1 MGKNDRVLSKGGGRR
16 AAAASALPA
25 PGLGLAPEPAVR
37 GHRRDNQQGSVE
49 GIKKKGF

>member
-25 PGLGLAPEPAVR
+25 PGLGLAPEPAVTDGTTNR
-37 GHRRDNQQGSVE
+37 GAWRA
-49 GIKKKGF
+49 